1 MLITIG
7 GVGVNKVIHI
17 PLSVP
22 PLAWGYTPLPSRI
35 PPYYMSECQ
44 LGGIIPYITGNKILG
59 KNVPFFDYLSY
70 SKTYVYEKEYL
81 FIG

>member
-1 MLITIG
+1 
-7 GVGVNKVIHI
+7 VGVNKVINI
-17 PLSVP
+17 PLSSP
-22 PLAWGYTPLPSRI
+22 PLAWGYTPPPPRI

-44 LGGIIPYITGNKILG
+44 LGGIIPYITTLKILG
-59 KNVPFFDYLSY
+59 KNVPFFDYLFY